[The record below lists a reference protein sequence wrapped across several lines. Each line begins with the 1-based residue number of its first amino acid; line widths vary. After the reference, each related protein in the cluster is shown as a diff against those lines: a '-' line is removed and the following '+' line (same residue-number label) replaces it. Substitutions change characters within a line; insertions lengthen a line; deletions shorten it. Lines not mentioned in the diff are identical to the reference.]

1 MKVFSFCL
9 YGTEPNY
16 YTGLLENIK
25 IIQEFFPDFEIYVY
39 KGICDPSWIIEGAT
53 VIETGKVGAI
63 NMFHRFLPIQ
73 FGDIG
78 FIRDTDSRIT
88 ERDRWCIQEF
98 LKSDKKYHII
108 RDHYYHISKVMGG
121 LFGWKQS
128 IPTFSINRE
137 TAEYSEDEFY
147 LAEALYS
154 TILPDVLVHTNT
166 CGYFG
171 ETTNPIEIERV
182 DIHDFIGNVI
192 WDSKPR
198 FGYFENSMLYTIHQ
212 LRGVDQ
218 FKLIKWITDPVD
230 PFTIPYTERSVFLDI
245 AYSANYYVGDIS
257 KAQYWLG
264 FFEFAEISQGI
275 VTNAAFLFTR
285 LGRIVASFDP
295 TRDPAEDEVVIVY
308 GNYPDG
314 HLALPSSRKV
324 FRHISLF
331 NSITHDVVE
340 YNPAWEPVDIIYILN
355 LEERVDRYYET
366 LLALAAVG
374 APLHRVH
381 HYKAKKDDTPAYI
394 GATQNHVDVMTHFCE
409 SSHERCL
416 ILEDDFI
423 FIDEKKHVWA
433 SISEYFKRDVDH
445 DICFLSIS
453 KIGERQP
460 HDALLSKSLQPCTT
474 SSGYFLRK
482 PTAKRVLETALEGL
496 NIMKETGNHHEYC
509 IDRYWAKLPNIM
521 FFRKKLGFQRPAY
534 SNLTRS
540 VVAYLD

>member
-9 YGTEPNY
+9 YGTESNY

-39 KGICDPSWIIEGAT
+39 KGICDPSWTIEGAT

-73 FGDIG
+73 STEIG
-78 FIRDTDSRIT
+78 FVRDTDSRIT

-98 LKSDKKYHII
+98 LKSDKKYHVI

-128 IPTFSINRE
+128 IPTFRIDRE
-137 TAEYSEDEFY
+137 SAEYSEDEFF
-147 LAEALYS
+147 LVDTLYTS
-154 TILPDVLVHTNT
+154 ILPDLLVHTNT
-166 CGYFG
+166 CAYIK
-171 ETTNPIEIERV
+171 EEIRPIELKRQN
-182 DIHDFIGNVI
+182 IHDFVGNVI
-192 WDSKPR
+192 WNNNPK
-198 FGYFENSMLYTIHQ
+198 FEYFAKSILDTIQ
-212 LRGVDQ
+212 TLRSIDQ
-218 FKLIKWITDPVD
+218 FILIKWLTDSID
-230 PFTIPYTERSVFLDI
+230 PLTISYSDRGLFLDI
-245 AYSANYYVGDIS
+245 SYSANYYVGDIS
-257 KAQYWLG
+257 KAQYWLSW
-264 FFEFAEISQGI
+264 FEFAEISQSNI
-275 VTNAAFLFTR
+275 TNASFLFTR
-285 LGRIVASFDP
+285 LGKVVASFDP
-295 TRDPAEDEVVIVY
+295 NRNPSENEVVIVY

-331 NSITHDVVE
+331 YSMYHDSVE

-366 LLALAAVG
+366 LLALASVG
-374 APLHRVH
+374 APLHRIH

-394 GATQNHVDVMTHFCE
+394 GASQNHVDVMTHFCE

-416 ILEDDFI
+416 ILEDDFV

-453 KIGERQP
+453 KYGERQP
-460 HDALLSKSLQPCTT
+460 YDALLSKSLQACTT

-496 NIMKETGNHHEYC
+496 NIMKESGNHHEYC
-509 IDRYWAKLPNIM
+509 IDRYWSKLPNIM